1 MTEFLHNLS
10 MQALNREN
18 GNILLN
24 FEMIAD
30 LVTSVISLLRQ
41 QNKKSIEIND
51 INKAEVERQISDN
64 YKFTFDLEPME
75 KIEQDIYE

>member
-1 MTEFLHNLS
+1 MTEFLYNLS

-30 LVTSVISLLRQ
+30 LVTSVSLLRQ

-64 YKFTFDLEPME
+64 CKFTFDLEPME
-75 KIEQDIYE
+75 K